1 LRADLEQ
8 LAEWMGADREDE
20 HLEFKEAKSRYS
32 FDELAKYCC
41 GLANEGGGV
50 MVLGVTDKKPRRV
63 VGTQAF
69 RDLQDTRMRL
79 NDHFRIRIDA
89 DEVHHPDGRVVVFRV
104 PGRPVGTP
112 IAYQGVFWQRIGGS
126 LRAMTP
132 EVLRRIF
139 DETIPDFSAQV
150 CPGADLASLNPEAIG
165 RLRAMWRL
173 KSGNDA
179 LDSLGDEQLLADAE
193 LSLDGGV
200 TYAALIL
207 LGRERA
213 LGKHLGQAEV
223 VFEYRSSDTSIP
235 YQDRREYREGF
246 FLYDDDLWTTINL
259 RNEIQQYQEGLFRWN
274 IPTFGEA
281 VIREGILNAISHREY
296 RLPGSVFV
304 REYPRKVEIES
315 PGGFPPGITPDN
327 ILSRQYPRNRRI
339 AEVLAKCGLVE
350 RSGQGM
356 DRMFADSIS
365 ESKLPPDFAG
375 SDEFRVVV
383 TLHGQVRDPLFL
395 RFLEE
400 VGAERRSQFGAEDL
414 LVLDLVH
421 REAPI
426 PEHLRPRLARLVDLG
441 VLQVKGRGRGTTYL
455 LSRRFYTIA
464 GRRGV
469 YTRRRGLDRETN
481 KALLLRHIEDNRAEG
496 TRLRELSDVL
506 PALSRRQ
513 VQTLLHE
520 LRTEGRIH
528 VVGRTRAAR
537 WYPGP
542 G

>member
-1 LRADLEQ
+1 MRADLEQ

-139 DETIPDFSAQV
+139 DEAIPDFSAQV

-327 ILSRQYPRNRRI
+327 ILSCQYPRNRRI

-441 VLQVKGRGRGTTYL
+441 VLEAKGRGRGTTYL

>member
-112 IAYQGVFWQRIGGS
+112 IAYQGVYWQRIGGS

-139 DETIPDFSAQV
+139 DEAIPDFSAQV

-193 LSLDGGV
+193 LIIDGGI

-207 LGRERA
+207 LGCERA

-481 KALLLRHIEDNRAEG
+481 KALLSRHIEDNRAEG

>member
-1 LRADLEQ
+1 MRADLEQ

-139 DETIPDFSAQV
+139 DEAIPDFSAQV

-481 KALLLRHIEDNRAEG
+481 KALLSRHIEDNRAEG